1 MECEMEIE
9 DDSLDA
15 SGTEEATPPME
26 PTISVAPPIPVV
38 ADLCVDDKGQKVNQ
52 ALPPTPQEE
61 GSSKVEEDEPLPPGV
76 EEEAEPLPPGID
88 IDSATSSKD
97 MGKASS
103 VSQEPG
109 RGGQSLAASMAQT
122 AGECDFLPTTSTSWW
137 PAFYL
142 KVSEQALC
150 GIPVRVLLC
159 TLAIIGG
166 STLLCECSRDKF
178 YQAPSFF
185 SCNIKKLRGAWV

>member
-15 SGTEEATPPME
+15 SGMEEATPPME

-38 ADLCVDDKGQKVNQ
+38 ADLCVDDKGRKVNQ

-61 GSSKVEEDEPLPPGV
+61 ESSKVEEDEPLPPGV

-103 VSQEPG
+103 VSQVPG
-109 RGGQSLAASMAQT
+109 KGVRVWQHLWHKQLVSAI
-122 AGECDFLPTTSTSWW
+122 
-137 PAFYL
+137 FYL
-142 KVSEQALC
+142 PPQHL
-150 GIPVRVLLC
+150 
-159 TLAIIGG
+159 GG
-166 STLLCECSRDKF
+166 L
-178 YQAPSFF
+178 PS
-185 SCNIKKLRGAWV
+185 A